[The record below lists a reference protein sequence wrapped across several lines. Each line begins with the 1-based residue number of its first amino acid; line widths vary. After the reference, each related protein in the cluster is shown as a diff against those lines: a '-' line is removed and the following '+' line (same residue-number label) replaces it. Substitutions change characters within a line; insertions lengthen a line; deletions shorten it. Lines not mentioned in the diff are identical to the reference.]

1 MKLTE
6 VKNDECVFIAQIEG
20 SGSFRARLGEMGFV
34 KGQQIKRLFASPVG
48 NPIVFEIMGSK
59 VALRSQEAAS
69 IDVVYHAE
77 EIPDSEGI
85 SSSINSSEPSFQIK
99 HKTAHCHCESKK
111 KVQAT
116 FEHTHDV
123 VTLAL
128 VGNPNCGKTSL
139 FNAASGG
146 HERTGNYSGV
156 TVSSVIGNFEFKGRK
171 IRLIDLPG
179 TYSLRAFSPE
189 EAYVAHELE
198 SGKIDAV
205 INVLDATNLERNLL
219 LTMQLKERNLLW
231 RAANGE

>member
-85 SSSINSSEPSFQIK
+85 SSSINSFSRIRFSTQSRRLSAREK
-99 HKTAHCHCESKK
+99 C
-111 KVQAT
+111 
-116 FEHTHDV
+116 
-123 VTLAL
+123 L
-128 VGNPNCGKTSL
+128 
-139 FNAASGG
+139 SG
-146 HERTGNYSGV
+146 
-156 TVSSVIGNFEFKGRK
+156 
-171 IRLIDLPG
+171 L
-179 TYSLRAFSPE
+179 
-189 EAYVAHELE
+189 
-198 SGKIDAV
+198 
-205 INVLDATNLERNLL
+205 
-219 LTMQLKERNLLW
+219 
-231 RAANGE
+231 